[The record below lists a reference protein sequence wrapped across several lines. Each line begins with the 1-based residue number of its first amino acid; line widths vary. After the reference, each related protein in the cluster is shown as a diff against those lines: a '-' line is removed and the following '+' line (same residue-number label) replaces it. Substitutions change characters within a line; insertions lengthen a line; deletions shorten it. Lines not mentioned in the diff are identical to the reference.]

1 MAHQLRDHP
10 VLKADPMKKID
21 GTKTEWC
28 KHAKPD
34 GKRRAN
40 KQHRRWIKRRLRL
53 DQKTQA
59 SDNDSSAGSS
69 SGFQSP
75 HQA

>member
-1 MAHQLRDHP
+1 
-10 VLKADPMKKID
+10 MKKID

-40 KQHRRWIKRRLRL
+40 KQHRRWLKRRLRL
-53 DQKTQA
+53 EQLEVTKKP
-59 SDNDSSAGSS
+59 
-69 SGFQSP
+69 SP
-75 HQA
+75 